1 MESTETADL
10 VVVGAGWAGLVAA
23 KTYLEVHPES
33 QVILL
38 EAESSVGG
46 VWASHRLYPGLR
58 SNNMLGT
65 YEYGDF
71 PMDEATWG
79 VKPGQHI
86 PGNVIHEYL
95 TAYAKKFGVYER
107 TRFNTTVE
115 SVRRGEKGGWL
126 LETNKQKLIFA
137 KKLVVAT
144 GMTSQAS
151 MPTFEGQDSF
161 EVPLFHSK
169 DFLQH
174 EGTLKTAKKVTIFGG
189 TKSAW
194 DAVYAY
200 ASEGVLVDW
209 VIRESGHGP
218 VWMAPPYVTP
228 LKKWLEKL
236 VHTRFLTWLSPCI
249 WGDSDGYGKIRGWLH
264 GTAFGRAVV
273 DRFWAILGGDVLA
286 LNKYDSHSE
295 TAKLKPW
302 IPAFWVGAG
311 LSILNYD
318 TDFFEVVKSGKVKV
332 HIADVSRLSKGQVHL
347 SSGETLETDALL
359 CSTGWKHSAPMKF
372 QPEGLEAEL
381 GLPHLEDVTQSE
393 APLTA
398 KADAEIFARFPRLI
412 DQPKQNEKLQPL
424 TNSNTSLTPPD
435 LYRFM
440 VPTKPGFLE
449 THDIAFAGSLMT
461 IATSTIAQVQALW
474 ITAYFDGKLACTQ
487 DVDDQASALQYS
499 ATLHNRFGKWRYPGG
514 WGGQIPDFVFDA
526 LPYIDMLLKD
536 LGINSRRKASA
547 FKEITQPY
555 GPEDYVGIVGE
566 WKKAN

>member
-1 MESTETADL
+1 MDSTETADV
-10 VVVGAGWAGLVAA
+10 VVVGAGWVGLVAA

-46 VWASHRLYPGLR
+46 VWASHRLYPGLK

-95 TAYAKKFGVYER
+95 TAYAKKFGVFER

-115 SVRRGEKGGWL
+115 SVRRGDKGGWL

-144 GMTSQAS
+144 GMTSQAF

-174 EGTLKTAKKVTIFGG
+174 KGTLKTAKKVTIFGG

-249 WGDSDGYGKIRGWLH
+249 WGDSDGYGKIRGWSH
-264 GTAFGRAVV
+264 GTAFGRALV

-286 LNKYDSHSE
+286 LNKYDSHPE

-332 HIADVSRLSKGQVHL
+332 QIADVSRLSKGQVHL

-359 CSTGWKHSAPMKF
+359 CSTGWKHSAPMNF

-393 APLTA
+393 ATLTA
-398 KADAEIFARFPRLI
+398 KADAEIFTRFPRLI

-514 WGGQIPDFVFDA
+514 WGGKIPDFVFDA

-536 LGINSRRKASA
+536 LGINSRRKTSA